1 MDLTNIA
8 KVMRGEFGVPPRPQ
22 VEEADVV
29 SEETPRSCV
38 LFESIRTA
46 AAERGVADDDTYFR
60 LYIDSKLESLGDSS
74 RVCDYVDRKLA
85 EYGVR
90 DFNADTQP
98 EKGAGEADTKPV
110 AKEIEDALL
119 KSVDK
124 AFADVKQIESALSLT
139 GVESV
144 VDTHVIGKTEC
155 VRVKVTDG
163 ADKVK
168 TAMESLGFKY
178 KSKYKDC
185 YHFVY

>member
-29 SEETPRSCV
+29 AEETPRSCV

-46 AAERGVADDDTYFR
+46 AAERGVADDDTFFR

-90 DFNADTQP
+90 DFNADTQS
-98 EKGAGEADTKPV
+98 EKGTVEDTKPV
-110 AKEIEDALL
+110 VKEIEDALL

-163 ADKVK
+163 ADKVRR
-168 TAMESLGFKY
+168 AMESLGFKY

>member
-8 KVMRGEFGVPPRPQ
+8 RVMRGEFGEPPRPQ

-29 SEETPRSCV
+29 AKETPRSCV

-74 RVCDYVDRKLA
+74 RVSDYVDRKLA

-90 DFNADTQP
+90 DFNADTGVVKAK
-98 EKGAGEADTKPV
+98 EDTKPV
-110 AKEIEDALL
+110 VKEIEDALL

-139 GVESV
+139 GVKSV

-155 VRVKVTDG
+155 VRVKVADG

>member
-8 KVMRGEFGVPPRPQ
+8 KVMRGEFGEPPRPQ

-98 EKGAGEADTKPV
+98 EKGTDEADTKPI
-110 AKEIEDALL
+110 AKEIEDAML
-119 KSVDK
+119 KS
-124 AFADVKQIESALSLT
+124 T